1 MAIAFVGSIGSN
13 IPADEREKL
22 MSLRANCFVDMPFG
36 QKPDLTSGVT
46 VDFDQIYEA
55 GIKPAIVEAGLEP
68 VRGDQERTGGIIHI
82 PMFGRLL
89 LSDFVVAD
97 LTLSN
102 PNVFYELGIR
112 HTARPY
118 TTVPI
123 FAAIHPIPFD
133 VALVR
138 AIPYTLENGKL
149 TDEGAAK
156 LKAALGSRLGEAIR
170 GAASQDSPIYQ
181 LIPGFPRID
190 LPHEVTEIFQDQV
203 QHSEEFRKQLADAR
217 AKGADPERAEALR
230 AIRDGLGDLHATQRA
245 ALVDLM
251 LSFRDVSAWDDVVR
265 LTEEFPDGLKSNVMV
280 RQQRALALNRRNQPG
295 DRDEAQRILEALVKE
310 KGADPETLGI
320 LGRVHKDR
328 YAELNKAGDLM
339 ASAALDEAIE
349 AYTKG
354 FESDPRDYYPGVN
367 AINLLVQKGDA
378 DALKEAD
385 RLVPLVTFAVVRRGG
400 SSSSDYWD
408 LATVLELSAIG
419 GDWAMAS
426 RVLPKVLATGKA
438 SWMIQTTMNN
448 LKLLKSVREQGGPA
462 LPQLDQIIGHM
473 QKRYQQ
479 LLGEEAEKPK
489 A

>member
-1 MAIAFVGSIGSN
+1 
-13 IPADEREKL
+13 
-22 MSLRANCFVDMPFG
+22 MSLQAICFVDMPFG
-36 QKPDLTSGVT
+36 QKPDLTSGMT

-68 VRGDQERTGGIIHI
+68 VRGDQERTGGIIHV

-89 LSDFVVAD
+89 LSDFVIAD

-112 HTARPY
+112 HTARPF
-118 TTVPI
+118 TTVPV

-138 AIPYTLENGKL
+138 AIPYTLVDGKL
-149 TDEGAAK
+149 TDEGASA
-156 LKAALGSRLGEAIR
+156 LKTALGVRLNEAIH

-181 LIPGFPRID
+181 LIPSFPKID
-190 LPHEVTEIFQDQV
+190 LPHEITEIFQDQV
-203 QHSEEFRKQLADAR
+203 RHSDEFRKQLADAR
-217 AKGADPERAEALR
+217 AKGSDAERAAALR
-230 AIRDGLGDLHATQRA
+230 EIRDGLGDLQATQST

-251 LSFRDVSAWDDVVR
+251 LSFRDVSAWDDMVR
-265 LTEEFPDGLKSNVMV
+265 LTDEFPDGLKANVMV

-295 DRDEAQRILEALVKE
+295 DRDQAQQILEKLVKE

-328 YAELNKAGDLM
+328 YAELNKAGDIM
-339 ASAALDEAIE
+339 ASAALDDAIE

-367 AINLLVQKGDA
+367 AVNLLVQKGDA

-385 RLVPLVTFAVVRRGG
+385 RLVPLVSFAVARRGG
-400 SSSSDYWD
+400 AASSDYWD

-419 GDWAMAS
+419 NDWTMAT
-426 RVLPKVLATGKA
+426 RVLPKVLAAGKN
-438 SWMIQTTMNN
+438 SFNLETTLKN
-448 LKLLKSVREQGGPA
+448 LRLLKSARERDGQPP
-462 LPQLDQIIGHM
+462 PQLDQIIGYM
-473 QKRYQQ
+473 QDRFQK
-479 LLGEEAEKPK
+479 LKGEEAEKAK
-489 A
+489 G